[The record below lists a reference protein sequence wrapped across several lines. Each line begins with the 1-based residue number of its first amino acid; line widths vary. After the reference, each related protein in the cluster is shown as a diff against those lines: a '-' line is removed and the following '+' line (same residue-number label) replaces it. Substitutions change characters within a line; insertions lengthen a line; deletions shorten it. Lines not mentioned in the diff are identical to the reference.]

1 MGRSLQVGF
10 VFFAIFIAGII
21 AGGFLTLRR
30 AKHIQEQAQKNAQQQ
45 QAAVPPI
52 VPFVMRQMLGQL
64 DLARDQRKESNRIL
78 FESADTLRILRRE
91 TDFALDR
98 MQDDIDK
105 ILTPEQRMKLGKLKD
120 EQRAKLQE
128 QRDAVQNFLKQRHNA
143 EAAPASPASPAA
155 PASGGKAPPP
165 PAAATPVQSA
175 PVPAGTPTQPAPA
188 PAAPQPQPAGAH

>member
-64 DLARDQRKESNRIL
+64 DLTRDQRKESNRIL
-78 FESADTLRILRRE
+78 FEGAETLRVLHRE

-98 MQDDIDK
+98 LQDDVDK
-105 ILTPEQRMKLGKLKD
+105 ILTPDQRVELGKLKD
-120 EQRAKLQE
+120 AQRAKLQS
-128 QRDAVQNFLKQRHNA
+128 QREAVQNFLRERRKD
-143 EAAPASPASPAA
+143 EAAQASPAA
-155 PASGGKAPPP
+155 PASGGNEQPPQ
-165 PAAATPVQSA
+165 PAAATQ
-175 PVPAGTPTQPAPA
+175 TQPAPA
-188 PAAPQPQPAGAH
+188 PMQPTPAH

>member
-10 VFFAIFIAGII
+10 VFFAIFVAGMFT
-21 AGGFLTLRR
+21 GGFLTLRR

>member
-64 DLARDQRKESNRIL
+64 DLTRDQRKESNRIL
-78 FESADTLRILRRE
+78 FEGAETLRVLHRE

-98 MQDDIDK
+98 LQDDVDK
-105 ILTPEQRMKLGKLKD
+105 ILTPDQRVELGKLKD
-120 EQRAKLQE
+120 EQRAKLQA
-128 QRDAVQNFLKQRHNA
+128 QREAVQNFLKQRRDA
-143 EAAPASPASPAA
+143 EAAPVA
-155 PASGGKAPPP
+155 PASGGNMP
-165 PAAATPVQSA
+165 PAPAPATTA
-175 PVPAGTPTQPAPA
+175 TPTQPAPV
-188 PAAPQPQPAGAH
+188 H